1 MSFVCVAAK
10 MCILCYAS
18 CSHSVTSL
26 ITFFAE
32 GPRKSRRATVT
43 GEAVG
48 SLHAA
53 TPVLAEGAVA
63 AAVTRTS
70 GPNARSYLCPLLQV
84 QRGAIQLQ
92 RADAAAEAP
101 LPGRCAA

>member
-1 MSFVCVAAK
+1 

-18 CSHSVTSL
+18 RSHSVTAV
-26 ITFFAE
+26 ITSFAE
-32 GPRKSRRATVT
+32 GPRESRRATVT

-63 AAVTRTS
+63 AAVTWTS
-70 GPNARSYLCPLLQV
+70 GPNTWSYLCPLLQV
-84 QRGAIQLQ
+84 QRDAIQLQ
-92 RADAAAEAP
+92 RADAAAEAS